1 MRLHQPR
8 CVLRQHDN
16 GFALPLKPLQR
27 AVSLCLNIRCVMISI
42 SDLDF
47 HFGSRALYD
56 GASLHIKPK
65 DKIGLIG
72 LNGTGKSTLLRLLVG
87 EYKADGGSISM
98 SKEVSLGF
106 LNQDLL
112 SYDTHE
118 SILHVAMQAFEEAL
132 RLQDQIDKI
141 LVEFETNYTDDLVE
155 KLADLQERFEA
166 LGGYTMQAKAEEIL
180 EGLGFSTEELQKPLK
195 SFSGGWRM
203 RVMLAKILLQQPSL
217 LLLDEP
223 TNHLDLP
230 SIKWIE
236 NYLADYEGAV
246 IIVSHDRAFLDRTTN
261 TTVEV
266 LGGKLV
272 PYAGNYSYYLEEKV
286 ERNAI
291 QKGAFENQQAQIRQ
305 AERFIERFKA
315 KASKA
320 KQAQSRV
327 KALDK
332 LERIEDV
339 AQDAAKINMKFTFK
353 VEPGRHVLRM
363 EHVTKKYD
371 QKLIFRDTNVHIERG
386 DKIALI
392 GANGKGK
399 STLMRLVA
407 GTEAPTDGKHQLG
420 HNVIM
425 SFYAQHQLES
435 LTLENE
441 ILQEMSEAGSKRND
455 MELRSVLGSFL
466 FTGEEVFKKI
476 KVLSGGEKS
485 RVALAKTLISEANF
499 LLLDEPTNHLDMVSV
514 NILIQAL
521 EQYEGTFIVIS
532 HDRYFV
538 ENVATK
544 IWYIEDYQLKE
555 YPGTYAE
562 YEVWQEDREKA
573 AKKAGLPS
581 PSANKPQPKEE
592 KKTEAAPAKTSSP
605 DQKKAL
611 KELAEVEANIDKLE
625 KEMAVYEKQ
634 LADPKIYQNTS
645 QLKDTTVKFE
655 QVKKELAK
663 LNDRWEMLAEM

>member
-1 MRLHQPR
+1 
-8 CVLRQHDN
+8 
-16 GFALPLKPLQR
+16 
-27 AVSLCLNIRCVMISI
+27 MISI

-47 HFGSRALYD
+47 HFGSRTLYD
-56 GASLHIKPK
+56 KASLHIKPK

-72 LNGTGKSTLLRLLVG
+72 LNGTGKSTLLRLMVG

-118 SILHVAMQAFEEAL
+118 SILNVALQAFEEAL
-132 RLQDQIDKI
+132 ELQKKIDEI
-141 LVEFETNYTDDLVE
+141 LVEFETNYTDDLVN

-166 LGGYTMQAKAEEIL
+166 LGGYTMQARAEEIL

-203 RVMLAKILLQQPSL
+203 RVMLAKILLQKPSL

-246 IIVSHDRAFLDRTTN
+246 IIVSHDREFLDRTTN

-272 PYAGNYSYYLEEKV
+272 PYAGNYTYYLEEKE
-286 ERNAI
+286 ERNLI
-291 QKGAFENQQAQIRQ
+291 QKGAFENQQSQIRA

-407 GTEAPTDGKHQLG
+407 GTENPTEGKHQLG

-435 LTLENE
+435 LTLDNE

-532 HDRYFV
+532 HDRFFV

-544 IWYIEDYQLKE
+544 IWYIEDFQLKE

-562 YEVWQEDREKA
+562 YEQWQEDREKA

-581 PSANKPQPKEE
+581 PSAPKPQPKEE
-592 KKTEAAPAKTSSP
+592 KKADPTPAKTSSP

-611 KELAEVEANIDKLE
+611 RELAEVEANIDKLE
-625 KEMAVYEKQ
+625 KEMAIYEKQ

-655 QVKKELAK
+655 QVKKELVK

>member
-1 MRLHQPR
+1 
-8 CVLRQHDN
+8 
-16 GFALPLKPLQR
+16 
-27 AVSLCLNIRCVMISI
+27 MISI
-42 SDLDF
+42 NDLDF
-47 HFGSRALYD
+47 HFGSRTLYD
-56 GASLHIKPK
+56 KASLHIKPK

-72 LNGTGKSTLLRLLVG
+72 LNGTGKSTLLRILVG
-87 EYKADGGSISM
+87 EYKPDGGSIQM
-98 SKEVSLGF
+98 GKEVSLGF

-118 SILHVAMQAFEEAL
+118 SILNVAMQAFEEAL
-132 RLQDQIDKI
+132 NVQKKIDQI
-141 LVEFETNYTDDLVE
+141 LVEFESNYHDDLVQ

-166 LGGYTMQAKAEEIL
+166 LGGYTMQAEAEEIL
-180 EGLGFSTEELQKPLK
+180 EGLGFTTEELQRPLK
-195 SFSGGWRM
+195 TFSGGWRM
-203 RVMLAKILLQQPSL
+203 RVMLAKILLQKPSL

-246 IIVSHDRAFLDRTTN
+246 IIVSHDREFLDRTTN

-266 LGGKLV
+266 TGGKLV
-272 PYAGNYSYYLEEKV
+272 QYAGNYTYYLEEKE

-305 AERFIERFKA
+305 AEKFIERFKA

-327 KALDK
+327 KMLDK
-332 LERIEDV
+332 LERIDDV
-339 AQDAAKINMKFTFK
+339 ANDAARVNIKFNFT
-353 VEPGRHVLRM
+353 VQPGRHILRM
-363 EHVTKKYD
+363 EHVGKKYGD
-371 QKLIFRDTNVHIERG
+371 KLIFRDTNLHIERG
-386 DKIALI
+386 DKIALV

-407 GTEAPTDGKHQLG
+407 GQEPPSNGNHQLG

-435 LTLENE
+435 LNVNNE
-441 ILQEMSEAGSKRND
+441 ILQEMNEAGSKRNE

-466 FTGEEVFKKI
+466 FTGEQVYKKI

-499 LLLDEPTNHLDMVSV
+499 LLLDEPTNHLDMQSV

-521 EQYEGTFIVIS
+521 EQYEGTYIVIS
-532 HDRYFV
+532 HDRFFV
-538 ENVATK
+538 ENVANK
-544 IWYIEDYQLKE
+544 IWFIEDYQLKE
-555 YPGTYAE
+555 YPGTYSE
-562 YEVWQEDREKA
+562 FEQWQEDRDKA
-573 AKKAGLPS
+573 AKKAALSAPAPS
-581 PSANKPQPKEE
+581 TKAAVNQKS
-592 KKTEAAPAKTSSP
+592 APAKAEPAKSTSNGSAKSSREL
-605 DQKKAL
+605 QEVESRITIL
-611 KELAEVEANIDKLE
+611 EKELAQYEA
-625 KEMAVYEKQ
+625 Q
-634 LADPKIYQNTS
+634 LADPGIYSNAA
-645 QLKDTTVKFE
+645 QLKDATLKFE
-655 QVKKELAK
+655 QVQKELTAQTK
-663 LNDRWEMLAEM
+663 RWEELV

>member
-1 MRLHQPR
+1 
-8 CVLRQHDN
+8 
-16 GFALPLKPLQR
+16 
-27 AVSLCLNIRCVMISI
+27 MISI
-42 SDLDF
+42 NDLDF
-47 HFGSRALYD
+47 HFGSRTLYD
-56 GASLHIKPK
+56 KASLHIKPK

-72 LNGTGKSTLLRLLVG
+72 LNGTGKSTLLRILVG
-87 EYKADGGSISM
+87 EYKPDGGSIQM
-98 SKEVSLGF
+98 GKEVSLGF

-118 SILHVAMQAFEEAL
+118 SILNVAMQAFEEAL
-132 RLQDQIDKI
+132 NVQKKIDQI
-141 LVEFETNYTDDLVE
+141 LVEFENNYHDDLVQ

-166 LGGYTMQAKAEEIL
+166 LGGYTMQAEAEEIL
-180 EGLGFSTEELQKPLK
+180 EGLGFTTEELQRPLK
-195 SFSGGWRM
+195 TFSGGWRM
-203 RVMLAKILLQQPSL
+203 RVMLAKILLQKPSL

-246 IIVSHDRAFLDRTTN
+246 IIVSHDREFLDRTSN

-266 LGGKLV
+266 TGGKLV
-272 PYAGNYSYYLEEKV
+272 QYAGNYSYYLEEKE

-305 AERFIERFKA
+305 AEKFIERFKA

-327 KALDK
+327 KMLDK
-332 LERIEDV
+332 LERIDDV
-339 AQDAAKINMKFTFK
+339 ANDAARVNIKFNFT
-353 VEPGRHVLRM
+353 VQPGRHILRM
-363 EHVTKKYD
+363 EHVGKKYGD
-371 QKLIFRDTNVHIERG
+371 KIIFRDTNLHIERG
-386 DKIALI
+386 DKIALV

-407 GTEAPTDGKHQLG
+407 GQEAPSNGNHQLG

-435 LTLENE
+435 LNVNNE
-441 ILQEMSEAGSKRND
+441 ILQEMNEAGSKRNE

-466 FTGEEVFKKI
+466 FTGEQVYKKI

-499 LLLDEPTNHLDMVSV
+499 LLLDEPTNHLDMQSV

-521 EQYEGTFIVIS
+521 EQYEGTYIVIS
-532 HDRYFV
+532 HDRFFV
-538 ENVATK
+538 ENVANK
-544 IWYIEDYQLKE
+544 IWFIEDYQLKE
-555 YPGTYAE
+555 YPGTYSE
-562 YEVWQEDREKA
+562 FEQWQEDRDKA
-573 AKKAGLPS
+573 AKKAAL
-581 PSANKPQPKEE
+581 SAP
-592 KKTEAAPAKTSSP
+592 TPAKASSNQKPAFVKAEPAKSTSNGSAKSSREL
-605 DQKKAL
+605 QEVESRITTL
-611 KELAEVEANIDKLE
+611 EKELAQYEA
-625 KEMAVYEKQ
+625 Q
-634 LADPKIYQNTS
+634 LADPGIYSNAA
-645 QLKDTTVKFE
+645 QLKDATLKFE
-655 QVKKELAK
+655 QVQKELTAQTK
-663 LNDRWEMLAEM
+663 RWEELV

>member
-1 MRLHQPR
+1 
-8 CVLRQHDN
+8 
-16 GFALPLKPLQR
+16 
-27 AVSLCLNIRCVMISI
+27 MISI
-42 SDLDF
+42 TDLDF
-47 HFGSRALYD
+47 HFGSRTLYD
-56 GASLHIKPK
+56 KASLHIKPK

-72 LNGTGKSTLLRLLVG
+72 LNGRGKSTLLRILVG
-87 EYKADGGSISM
+87 EYKPDGGSISM
-98 SKEVSLGF
+98 SKDVSLGF

-112 SYDTHE
+112 SYDSHE
-118 SILHVAMQAFEEAL
+118 SILVVAMQAFAEAL
-132 RLQDQIDKI
+132 DLQKKIDAI

-166 LGGYTMQAKAEEIL
+166 LGGYTMQARAEEIL
-180 EGLGFSTEELQKPLK
+180 EGLGFTTEELQRPLK
-195 SFSGGWRM
+195 LFSGGWRM

-236 NYLADYEGAV
+236 NYLAGYEGAV
-246 IIVSHDRAFLDRTTN
+246 IIVSHDREFLDRTTN

-266 LGGKLV
+266 TGGKLV
-272 PYAGNYSYYLEEKV
+272 PYAGNYSYYLEEKE

-291 QKGAFENQQAQIRQ
+291 QKGAFENQQAQIKQ

-332 LERIEDV
+332 LERIENV
-339 AQDAAKINMKFTFK
+339 AGDDAKVNIKFNFT
-353 VEPGRHVLRM
+353 VTPGRHILRM
-363 EHVTKKYD
+363 EHVGKKYGE
-371 QKLIFRDTNVHIERG
+371 KIIFRDTHVHIERG

-407 GTEAPTDGKHQLG
+407 GQEAPTNGNHQLG

-435 LTLENE
+435 LRIENE
-441 ILQEMSEAGSKRND
+441 ILQEMVEAGSKRSE

-466 FTGEEVFKKI
+466 FTGDEVYKKI

-499 LLLDEPTNHLDMVSV
+499 LLLDEPTNHLDMQSV

-521 EQYEGTFIVIS
+521 DQYQGTYIVIS
-532 HDRYFV
+532 HDRFFV
-538 ENVATK
+538 ENVANK
-544 IWYIEDYQLKE
+544 IWYIEDFQLKE

-562 YEVWQEDREKA
+562 YEQWQEDREKA

-581 PSANKPQPKEE
+581 PSAPKPLPKEE
-592 KKTEAAPAKTSSP
+592 KKVEAAPAKTPSP

-611 KELAEVEANIDKLE
+611 KELAEVEKKIEESE
-625 KEMAVYEKQ
+625 KELARYETQ
-634 LADPKIYQNTS
+634 LADPQIYQNAA
-645 QLKDTTVKFE
+645 QLKDATLKFE
-655 QVKKELAK
+655 QVKKELAQ
-663 LNDRWEMLAEM
+663 LNDRWEMLAEI

>member
-1 MRLHQPR
+1 
-8 CVLRQHDN
+8 
-16 GFALPLKPLQR
+16 
-27 AVSLCLNIRCVMISI
+27 MISI

-47 HFGSRALYD
+47 HFGSRTLYD

-65 DKIGLIG
+65 DKIGLVG

-87 EYKADGGSISM
+87 EYRPDGGSISM
-98 SKEVSLGF
+98 SKDVSLGF

-112 SYDTHE
+112 SYDSHE
-118 SILHVAMQAFEEAL
+118 SILIVAMQAFAEAL
-132 RLQDQIDKI
+132 ELQKKIDEI
-141 LVEFETNYTDDLVE
+141 LLKFETDYTDDLVD
-155 KLADLQERFEA
+155 KLANLQERFEA
-166 LGGYTMQAKAEEIL
+166 LGGYTMQSKAEEIL
-180 EGLGFSTEELQKPLK
+180 EGLGFATEDLQKPLK
-195 SFSGGWRM
+195 TFSGGWRM

-236 NYLADYEGAV
+236 TYLAGYEGAV
-246 IIVSHDRAFLDRTTN
+246 IIVSHDREFLDGTTN

-266 LGGKLV
+266 SGGKLH
-272 PYAGNYSYYLEEKV
+272 PYAGNYSFYQEEKV
-286 ERNAI
+286 LRTEI
-291 QKGAFENQQAQIRQ
+291 QQGAYDNQQAAIKQ

-315 KASKA
+315 SASKA

-332 LERIEDV
+332 LERIEAV
-339 AQDAAKINMKFTFK
+339 APDAARVNFKFTFSQQ
-353 VEPGRHVLRM
+353 PGRHILRM
-363 EHVTKKYD
+363 EHVGKSYGE
-371 QKLIFRDTNVHIERG
+371 KLIFRDTNVHIERG

-407 GTEAPTDGKHQLG
+407 GAETPTAGKHQLG

-425 SFYAQHQLES
+425 AFYAQHQLES
-435 LTLENE
+435 LTVENE
-441 ILQEMSEAGSKRND
+441 IIQEMNEAGSKRNE
-455 MELRSVLGSFL
+455 MELRGVLGSFL
-466 FTGEEVFKKI
+466 FTGDDVYKKI

-499 LLLDEPTNHLDMVSV
+499 LLLDEPTNHLDMQSV

-544 IWYIEDYQLKE
+544 IWFIEDYQLKE
-555 YPGTYAE
+555 YPGTYHE
-562 YEVWQEDREKA
+562 YERWQDDREKA

-581 PSANKPQPKEE
+581 PSANKPAPKPAAVAEPVPTVN
-592 KKTEAAPAKTSSP
+592 KTPAP

-611 KELAEVEANIDKLE
+611 KELAEVEASIDKME
-625 KEMAVYEKQ
+625 KELAVYEKQ
-634 LADPKIYQNTS
+634 LADPKIYQNTA

-655 QVKKELAK
+655 QVKKELAR

>member
-1 MRLHQPR
+1 
-8 CVLRQHDN
+8 
-16 GFALPLKPLQR
+16 
-27 AVSLCLNIRCVMISI
+27 MISI

-47 HFGSRALYD
+47 HFGSRTLYD

-65 DKIGLIG
+65 DKIGLVG

-87 EYKADGGSISM
+87 EYRPDGGSISM
-98 SKEVSLGF
+98 SKDVSLGF

-112 SYDTHE
+112 SYDSHE
-118 SILHVAMQAFEEAL
+118 SILIVAMQAFAEAL
-132 RLQDQIDKI
+132 ELQKKIDEI
-141 LVEFETNYTDDLVE
+141 LLKFETDYTDDLVD
-155 KLADLQERFEA
+155 KLATLQERFEA
-166 LGGYTMQAKAEEIL
+166 LGGYTMQSKAEEIL
-180 EGLGFSTEELQKPLK
+180 EGLGFSTEDLQKPLK
-195 SFSGGWRM
+195 TFSGGWRM

-236 NYLADYEGAV
+236 NYLAGYEGAV
-246 IIVSHDRAFLDRTTN
+246 IIVSHDREFLDGTTN

-266 LGGKLV
+266 SGGKLH
-272 PYAGNYSYYLEEKV
+272 PYAGNYSFYQEEKV
-286 ERNAI
+286 LRTEI
-291 QKGAFENQQAQIRQ
+291 QQGAYDNQQAAIKQ

-315 KASKA
+315 SASKA

-332 LERIEDV
+332 LERIEAV
-339 AQDAAKINMKFTFK
+339 APDAARVNFKFTFSLQ
-353 VEPGRHVLRM
+353 PGRHILRM
-363 EHVTKKYD
+363 EHVGKSYGD
-371 QKLIFRDTNVHIERG
+371 KLIFRDTNVHIERG

-407 GTEAPTDGKHQLG
+407 GAETPTAGKHQLG

-425 SFYAQHQLES
+425 AFYAQHQLES
-435 LTLENE
+435 LTVENE
-441 ILQEMSEAGSKRND
+441 IIQEMNEAGSKRNE
-455 MELRSVLGSFL
+455 MELRGVLGSFL
-466 FTGEEVFKKI
+466 FTGDDVYKKI

-499 LLLDEPTNHLDMVSV
+499 LLLDEPTNHLDMQSV

-555 YPGTYAE
+555 YPGTYRE
-562 YEVWQEDREKA
+562 YEQWQDEREKA
-573 AKKAGLPS
+573 AKKAGLAS
-581 PSANKPQPKEE
+581 PAAAKPAPKPEPKPE
-592 KKTEAAPAKTSSP
+592 PASTKTPSP

-625 KEMAVYEKQ
+625 KELATYEKQ

-655 QVKKELAK
+655 QVKKELVR

>member
-1 MRLHQPR
+1 
-8 CVLRQHDN
+8 
-16 GFALPLKPLQR
+16 
-27 AVSLCLNIRCVMISI
+27 MISI

-87 EYKADGGSISM
+87 EYKPDGGSISM

-118 SILHVAMQAFEEAL
+118 SILHVAMEAFEEAL
-132 RLQDQIDKI
+132 ELQKKIEDI
-141 LVEFETNYTDDLVE
+141 LVQFETDYSDDLVD
-155 KLADLQERFEA
+155 KLATMQERFEA

-180 EGLGFSTEELQKPLK
+180 EGLGFTTEELQKPLK
-195 SFSGGWRM
+195 TFSGGWRM

-236 NYLADYEGAV
+236 NYLADYEGSV

-266 LGGKLV
+266 IGGKLV
-272 PYAGNYSYYLEEKV
+272 PYAGNYSYYLEEKE

-339 AQDAAKINMKFTFK
+339 AQDAAKVNIKFQFK
-353 VEPGRHVLRM
+353 VEPGRHILRM

-371 QKLIFRDTNVHIERG
+371 QKLIFRDTNLHIERG

-407 GTEAPTDGKHQLG
+407 GTEAPTEGKHQLG

-521 EQYEGTFIVIS
+521 EQYQGTFIVIS
-532 HDRYFV
+532 HDRFFV

-562 YEVWQEDREKA
+562 YEQWQEDREKA

-581 PSANKPQPKEE
+581 PSAPKPAPKAEE
-592 KKTEAAPAKTSSP
+592 PKPVASSN
-605 DQKKAL
+605 DAKKAAREL
-611 KELAEVEANIDKLE
+611 QEVEARITALEKELATYEA
-625 KEMAVYEKQ
+625 Q
-634 LADPKIYQNTS
+634 LADAAIYSNAA
-645 QLKDTTVKFE
+645 QLKDTTLKFE
-655 QVKKELAK
+655 AVKKELAAQTT
-663 LNDRWEMLAEM
+663 RWEQLM

>member
-1 MRLHQPR
+1 
-8 CVLRQHDN
+8 
-16 GFALPLKPLQR
+16 
-27 AVSLCLNIRCVMISI
+27 MISI
-42 SDLDF
+42 NDLDF
-47 HFGSRALYD
+47 HFGSRTLYD
-56 GASLHIKPK
+56 KASLHIKPK

-72 LNGTGKSTLLRLLVG
+72 LNGTGKSTLLRVLVG
-87 EYKADGGSISM
+87 EYKPDGGSISM
-98 SKEVSLGF
+98 AKEVSLGF

-118 SILHVAMQAFEEAL
+118 SILTVAMQAFEEAL
-132 RLQDQIDKI
+132 NLQKRIDEI
-141 LVEFETNYTDDLVE
+141 LVEFENNYTDDLVE
-155 KLADLQERFEA
+155 KLADAQERFEA
-166 LGGYTMQAKAEEIL
+166 LGGYTMQAQAEEIL
-180 EGLGFSTEELQKPLK
+180 EGLGFTTEELQKPLK
-195 SFSGGWRM
+195 TFSGGWRM
-203 RVMLAKILLQQPSL
+203 RVMLAKILLQKPSL

-236 NYLADYEGAV
+236 NYLAGYEGAV
-246 IIVSHDRAFLDRTTN
+246 IIVSHDREFLDRTTN
-261 TTVEV
+261 TIVEV
-266 LGGKLV
+266 TGGKLV
-272 PYAGNYSYYLEEKV
+272 PYAGNYSYYLEEKE

-339 AQDAAKINMKFTFK
+339 AGDAAKVNIKFTFK
-353 VEPGRHVLRM
+353 IEPGRHILRM
-363 EHVTKKYD
+363 EHVSKKYGE
-371 QKLIFRDTNVHIERG
+371 KLIFRDTHVHIERG

-407 GTEAPTDGKHQLG
+407 GQEAPTAGNHQLG

-435 LTLENE
+435 LNVENE

-466 FTGEEVFKKI
+466 FTGDQVYKKI

-521 EQYEGTFIVIS
+521 EQYQGTFIVIS
-532 HDRYFV
+532 HDRFFV

-544 IWYIEDYQLKE
+544 IWFIEDYQLKE

-562 YEVWQEDREKA
+562 YEQWQEDREKA

-581 PSANKPQPKEE
+581 PSAPKPQPKPEPVKE
-592 KKTEAAPAKTSSP
+592 TAPSSSK
-605 DQKKAL
+605 QK
-611 KELAEVEANIDKLE
+611 KELAEVEARIEALE
-625 KEMAVYEKQ
+625 KELAQYEAQ
-634 LADPKIYQNTS
+634 LADPGIYNNAA
-645 QLKDTTVKFE
+645 QLKDATLKFE
-655 QVKKELAK
+655 QVKKELTAQTK
-663 LNDRWEMLAEM
+663 RWEEML

>member
-1 MRLHQPR
+1 
-8 CVLRQHDN
+8 
-16 GFALPLKPLQR
+16 
-27 AVSLCLNIRCVMISI
+27 MISI
-42 SDLDF
+42 TDLDF
-47 HFGSRALYD
+47 HFGSRTLYD
-56 GASLHIKPK
+56 KASLHIKPK

-72 LNGTGKSTLLRLLVG
+72 LNGRGKSTLLRILVG
-87 EYKADGGSISM
+87 EYKPDGGSISM
-98 SKEVSLGF
+98 SKDVSLGF

-112 SYDTHE
+112 SYDSHE
-118 SILHVAMQAFEEAL
+118 PILIVAMQAFAEAL
-132 RLQDQIDKI
+132 DVQKKIDEV
-141 LVEFETNYTDDLVE
+141 LLEFETNYTDDLVE
-155 KLADLQERFEA
+155 KLAALQDRFES
-166 LGGYTMQAKAEEIL
+166 LGGYTMQARTEEIL
-180 EGLGFSTEELQKPLK
+180 EGLGFTTEELQKPLK
-195 SFSGGWRM
+195 LFSGGWRM

-236 NYLADYEGAV
+236 NYLAGYEGAV
-246 IIVSHDRAFLDRTTN
+246 IIVSHDREFLDRTTN

-266 LGGKLV
+266 TGGKLV
-272 PYAGNYSYYLEEKV
+272 PYAGNYSYYLEEKE

-291 QKGAFENQQAQIRQ
+291 QKGAFENQQAQIKQ

-339 AQDAAKINMKFTFK
+339 AQADAKVNIKFNFT
-353 VEPGRHVLRM
+353 VTPGRHILRM
-363 EHVTKKYD
+363 EHVSKKYGE
-371 QKLIFRDTNVHIERG
+371 KLIFRDTHVHIERG

-407 GTEAPTDGKHQLG
+407 GSEAPTNGNHQLG

-435 LTLENE
+435 LRIENE
-441 ILQEMSEAGSKRND
+441 ILQEMVEAGSKRSE

-466 FTGEEVFKKI
+466 FTGDEVYKKI

-499 LLLDEPTNHLDMVSV
+499 LLLDEPTNHLDMQSV

-521 EQYEGTFIVIS
+521 DQYEGTYIVIS
-532 HDRYFV
+532 HDRFFV
-538 ENVATK
+538 ENVANK

-562 YEVWQEDREKA
+562 WEQWMDDREKA

-581 PSANKPQPKEE
+581 PSASKPLPKEE
-592 KKTEAAPAKTSSP
+592 KKVDASPAKTPSP

-611 KELAEVEANIDKLE
+611 KELAEVEKKIEESE
-625 KEMAVYEKQ
+625 KELARYETQ
-634 LADPKIYQNTS
+634 LADPQIYQNAA
-645 QLKDTTVKFE
+645 QLKDATLKFE
-655 QVKKELAK
+655 QVKKELAQ

>member
-1 MRLHQPR
+1 
-8 CVLRQHDN
+8 
-16 GFALPLKPLQR
+16 
-27 AVSLCLNIRCVMISI
+27 MISI

-180 EGLGFSTEELQKPLK
+180 EGLGFTTEELSKPLK

-272 PYAGNYSYYLEEKV
+272 PYAGNYSYYLEEKE
-286 ERNAI
+286 ERNLI

-407 GTEAPTDGKHQLG
+407 GTENPTEGKHQLG

-435 LTLENE
+435 LTLDNE

-544 IWYIEDYQLKE
+544 IWFIEDFQLKE

-581 PSANKPQPKEE
+581 PSAGKPQPKEE
-592 KKTEAAPAKTSSP
+592 KKADPAPAKTSSP

-625 KEMAVYEKQ
+625 KEMAMYEKQ

-655 QVKKELAK
+655 QVKKELVK

>member
-1 MRLHQPR
+1 
-8 CVLRQHDN
+8 
-16 GFALPLKPLQR
+16 
-27 AVSLCLNIRCVMISI
+27 MISI
-42 SDLDF
+42 SNLDF
-47 HFGSRALYD
+47 HFGSRTLYD
-56 GASLHIKPK
+56 GANLHIKPK
-65 DKIGLIG
+65 DKIGLVG

-87 EYKADGGSISM
+87 EYKPDGGSISM

-118 SILHVAMQAFEEAL
+118 SILNVALQAFEEAL
-132 RLQDQIDKI
+132 ALQTKIDEV
-141 LVEFETNYTDDLVE
+141 LAEFETDYRDELVD
-155 KLADLQERFEA
+155 KLATLQERFEA

-180 EGLGFSTEELQKPLK
+180 EGLGFTTEELQKPLK
-195 SFSGGWRM
+195 TFSGGWRM

-236 NYLADYEGAV
+236 NYLAGYEGAV
-246 IIVSHDRAFLDRTTN
+246 IIVSHDREFLDGTTN

-266 LGGKLV
+266 SGGKLN
-272 PYAGNYSYYLEEKV
+272 PYAGNYSFYQEEKV
-286 ERNAI
+286 LRTEI
-291 QKGAFENQQAQIRQ
+291 QQGAYDNQQAAIKQ

-315 KASKA
+315 SASKA
-320 KQAQSRV
+320 KQAQSRI

-332 LERIEDV
+332 LERIDAV
-339 AQDAAKINMKFTFK
+339 APDAAKVNFKFNFTQQ
-353 VEPGRHVLRM
+353 PGRHILRM
-363 EHVTKKYD
+363 EHVGKSYGE
-371 QKLIFRDTNVHIERG
+371 KLIFRDTHVHIERG

-407 GTEAPTDGKHQLG
+407 GAEQPTAGRHQLG

-425 SFYAQHQLES
+425 AFYAQHQLES
-435 LTLENE
+435 LTVENE
-441 ILQEMSEAGSKRND
+441 ILQEMNEAGSRRNE
-455 MELRSVLGSFL
+455 MELRTVLGSFL
-466 FTGEEVFKKI
+466 FTGDEVYKKI

-499 LLLDEPTNHLDMVSV
+499 LLLDEPTNHLDMQSV

-544 IWYIEDYQLKE
+544 IWYIEDFQLKE
-555 YPGTYAE
+555 YPGTYHE
-562 YEVWQEDREKA
+562 YEQWQDERAKA
-573 AKKAGLPS
+573 AK
-581 PSANKPQPKEE
+581 ANGSSQPAAKPAPKKVESTPAPTIN
-592 KKTEAAPAKTSSP
+592 KTPSP

-611 KELAEVEANIDKLE
+611 KELAEVEASIDKAE
-625 KEMAVYEKQ
+625 KELAVYEKQ
-634 LADPKIYQNTS
+634 LADPKIYGNAA
-645 QLKDTTVKFE
+645 QLKDATVKFE
-655 QVKKELAK
+655 QVKKELAR